1 MRALNFWLKT
11 FPSRDIKYQCD
22 KNMNFTIPSVYA
34 HAQTHPAIS
43 GNNLAYGILVFK
55 SWNFG
60 VYP

>member
-1 MRALNFWLKT
+1 MRTLNFWLKT
-11 FPSRDIKYQCD
+11 FPSRDIKYQCE

-43 GNNLAYGILVFK
+43 DDNLAYDILVFK

-60 VYP
+60 IYP